1 MAIGGS
7 GKGIQIVVG
16 TDYKDRDLK
25 RAQRDLNKLSAQA
38 KKTQGPIAQLAGG
51 FRKQLTPNLALAGAA
66 AAAFAMKL
74 GVDAVRAAAAEEQAV
89 ARLSQALN
97 NAGESLALE
106 GVETGIDRMARA
118 TGIADDELR
127 PAMITLVNA
136 TQDAAKAQDLLSLA
150 LDISAGSGRD
160 LSSVTMALGKAANG
174 QVTALRRLGVPL
186 SDAAVKSGDLNAITR
201 ELQQTFQGQAA
212 KAANTFQGRLN
223 RLNVAVGELQEA
235 FGQGLMDGLYSFTD
249 SADSTAESI
258 QGLEPLVQATGE
270 AIGQLGGRLGDT
282 AYIVDQYSKKIAG
295 GSDATNDLA
304 DSGDNAITNFVQLIP
319 IIGSYLTVAGEHA
332 ATMRDDAEASQHAS
346 VKHADYRDAVVRAAD
361 AAKGAVT
368 YVDDLG
374 NQVTMSGDEAEDAA
388 EKFDL
393 FAAAISKTEQVVAFR
408 QAVNEVGTA
417 FKKANTPVN
426 IFSEQGEENFN
437 LLKGLIERTASY
449 SESQT
454 TLAGKA
460 SVASQG
466 LGTLSDAFTNTK
478 MDAGTRALL
487 LEPFQA
493 LIDDLREAGVDVAGL
508 QAQLNALKSKTITIT
523 TNYQMTGANKQAL
536 YEADGGMVAGRGFG
550 TPRGSD
556 TVPAMLTPG
565 EFVVRSSAV
574 QQFGRGF
581 FSQLNRGINPLEG
594 MTPTVGSSGSGLSI
608 GSITVQAAPGE
619 RAETSLPRALRRAS
633 FLAGVN
639 G

>member
-1 MAIGGS
+1 M
-7 GKGIQIVVG
+7 
-16 TDYKDRDLK
+16 
-25 RAQRDLNKLSAQA
+25 
-38 KKTQGPIAQLAGG
+38 
-51 FRKQLTPNLALAGAA
+51 ALA
-66 AAAFAMKL
+66 
-74 GVDAVRAAAAEEQAV
+74 
-89 ARLSQALN
+89 
-97 NAGESLALE
+97 
-106 GVETGIDRMARA
+106 
-118 TGIADDELR
+118 
-127 PAMITLVNA
+127 
-136 TQDAAKAQDLLSLA
+136 
-150 LDISAGSGRD
+150 
-160 LSSVTMALGKAANG
+160 KAANG
-174 QVTALRRLGVPL
+174 QTTALRRLGVPL
-186 SDAAVKSGDLNAITR
+186 SDAAVKSGDLSTVSA
-201 ELQQTFQGQAA
+201 ELSRTFQGQANR
-212 KAANTFQGRLN
+212 AANTYEGRLR
-223 RLNVAVGELQEA
+223 RLSVAFGELQESLGA
-235 FGQGLMDGLYSFTD
+235 GFLNALEGGEEGTQGLSDAMRD
-249 SADSTAESI
+249 
-258 QGLEPLVQATGE
+258 LEPVAEGLGTFVGEQVKGFADLTFVVGQAGQ
-270 AIGQLGGRLGDT
+270 AIGLFGDETDQTTAILDEHVGVLVDFALGVGGVLPMISRLRGQMED
-282 AYIVDQYSKKIAG
+282 VG
-295 GSDATNDLA
+295 
-304 DSGDNAITNFVQLIP
+304 
-319 IIGSYLTVAGEHA
+319 IISESA
-332 ATMRDDAEASQHAS
+332 ATQHE
-346 VKHADYRDAVVRAAD
+346 DYRDAVVRAGNSARD
-361 AAKGAVT
+361 SVT
-368 YVDDLG
+368 YVNDLG
-374 NQVTMSGDEAEDAA
+374 QEVTQSGEDAEDAA

-408 QAVNEVGTA
+408 QAVDEVGSA

-426 IFSEQGEENFN
+426 IFGEQGEENFN

-466 LGTLSDAFTNTK
+466 LGTLADAFTNTK

-493 LIDDLREAGVDVAGL
+493 LIDDLREANVDVTGL
-508 QAQLNALKSKTITIT
+508 QSQLDALKSKTITVT
-523 TNYQMTGANKQAL
+523 TNFQMTGANKQAL

-581 FSQLNRGINPLEG
+581 FSQLNRGINPLQG
-594 MTPTVGSSGSGLSI
+594 MTPTVGGSGSGLSI

>member
-1 MAIGGS
+1 
-7 GKGIQIVVG
+7 
-16 TDYKDRDLK
+16 
-25 RAQRDLNKLSAQA
+25 
-38 KKTQGPIAQLAGG
+38 
-51 FRKQLTPNLALAGAA
+51 
-66 AAAFAMKL
+66 
-74 GVDAVRAAAAEEQAV
+74 
-89 ARLSQALN
+89 
-97 NAGESLALE
+97 
-106 GVETGIDRMARA
+106 
-118 TGIADDELR
+118 
-127 PAMITLVNA
+127 
-136 TQDAAKAQDLLSLA
+136 
-150 LDISAGSGRD
+150 
-160 LSSVTMALGKAANG
+160 
-174 QVTALRRLGVPL
+174 
-186 SDAAVKSGDLNAITR
+186 
-201 ELQQTFQGQAA
+201 
-212 KAANTFQGRLN
+212 
-223 RLNVAVGELQEA
+223 
-235 FGQGLMDGLYSFTD
+235 
-249 SADSTAESI
+249 
-258 QGLEPLVQATGE
+258 
-270 AIGQLGGRLGDT
+270 
-282 AYIVDQYSKKIAG
+282 
-295 GSDATNDLA
+295 
-304 DSGDNAITNFVQLIP
+304 
-319 IIGSYLTVAGEHA
+319 
-332 ATMRDDAEASQHAS
+332 
-346 VKHADYRDAVVRAAD
+346 
-361 AAKGAVT
+361 
-368 YVDDLG
+368 
-374 NQVTMSGDEAEDAA
+374 MSGDEAEDAA